1 MNSSLPLRTLF
12 LQHVAQ
18 TSPFPPMLEVEK
30 ASGVFIFDT
39 QGKRY
44 IDFISG
50 ISVSNV
56 GHCNPHVTKAIHKQ
70 SEQYMHVMVYGEFVQ
85 SPQVKLAQAIVS
97 VLPESLNSVYFVNSG
112 SEATEGALKLAK
124 RLTGRT
130 ELISFKNA
138 YHGSSHGALSVMG
151 SEVFKQA
158 YRPLLP
164 DVRTLNYNDFDSL
177 DFISSKTAAV
187 IVEPIQG
194 EAGAYVPDSA
204 WLIALRNT
212 CTEMGTILIFDE
224 IQTGFGRTGA
234 FFAREHSGVVPD
246 IILMAKGMGGGLPI
260 GAFVA
265 SKEHMLAFT
274 NQPILGHITT
284 FGGNAVCCAASLA
297 VFEILSDLEFINQA
311 ASKEA
316 IIRNRMIHPNIKAI
330 HGKGLLLALDLG
342 SNEIALP
349 VMTRCME
356 LGLITDWFLFAD
368 HCLRMAPP
376 LTITEEEIN
385 KACDIFL
392 QAIRDVCEG

>member
-30 ASGVFIFDT
+30 ALGVFIFDT

-56 GHCNPHVTKAIHKQ
+56 GHCNPHVIKAIQKQ
-70 SEQYMHVMVYGEFVQ
+70 AEQYMHVMVYGEFVQ
-85 SPQVKLAQAIVS
+85 SPQVKLAQAIIS

-164 DVRTLNYNDFDSL
+164 DVRILNYNDFDSL

-204 WLIALRNT
+204 WLIALRNK

-274 NQPILGHITT
+274 HQPILGHITT
-284 FGGNAVCCAASLA
+284 FGGNAVCGLCCGRQFCGAVHLGSGFRAGAGPRVCWPKGALGGCAGIGVGCA
-297 VFEILSDLEFINQA
+297 VFDFA
-311 ASKEA
+311 AGGRGGRRWVGEEA
-316 IIRNRMIHPNIKAI
+316 RGWWKTAVCHPR
-330 HGKGLLLALDLG
+330 GVGVDSVG
-342 SNEIALP
+342 V
-349 VMTRCME
+349 VM
-356 LGLITDWFLFAD
+356 
-368 HCLRMAPP
+368 
-376 LTITEEEIN
+376 
-385 KACDIFL
+385 
-392 QAIRDVCEG
+392 

>member
-44 IDFISG
+44 FDFISG

-56 GHCNPHVTKAIHKQ
+56 GHCNPHVVKSIQKQ
-70 SEQYMHVMVYGEFVQ
+70 AEQYMHVMVYGEFVQ
-85 SPQVKLAQAIVS
+85 SPQVKLAQAIIS

-124 RLTGRT
+124 RITGRT

-177 DFISSKTAAV
+177 DNSS
-187 IVEPIQG
+187 
-194 EAGAYVPDSA
+194 
-204 WLIALRNT
+204 
-212 CTEMGTILIFDE
+212 IL
-224 IQTGFGRTGA
+224 
-234 FFAREHSGVVPD
+234 H
-246 IILMAKGMGGGLPI
+246 MA
-260 GAFVA
+260 
-265 SKEHMLAFT
+265 
-274 NQPILGHITT
+274 
-284 FGGNAVCCAASLA
+284 
-297 VFEILSDLEFINQA
+297 
-311 ASKEA
+311 
-316 IIRNRMIHPNIKAI
+316 
-330 HGKGLLLALDLG
+330 
-342 SNEIALP
+342 
-349 VMTRCME
+349 
-356 LGLITDWFLFAD
+356 
-368 HCLRMAPP
+368 
-376 LTITEEEIN
+376 
-385 KACDIFL
+385 
-392 QAIRDVCEG
+392 